1 MKDQP
6 RARGAFEPQRER
18 RLALVLW
25 NGDVGGAEVLN
36 FKLADCLRRLGAQ
49 VTILFVGTPWPLAE
63 RFERVQIPYVGLE
76 LGRGRKVLLHP
87 RRYAAATKRAGPD
100 GALLMERGFMAG
112 VLRAGGYRAPIV
124 AVEHGALLAER
135 RRRAISHRLVRE
147 LGRVAGACADDV
159 EVAVSDFMLAQ
170 MRRRVHARTTM
181 RIYNGID
188 PDVYREGA
196 CSEGVADA
204 APARTLDAVPARTL
218 DAAPGGR
225 TPNRMDEGRL
235 VVGFAGR
242 LVAGKGTEH
251 LIAAVARVARAGV
264 HPPLELL
271 IAGDGPERAS
281 LEGQV
286 SQLGLASQVRF
297 VGVVD
302 DMVAFWQRCDVAA
315 IPSQA
320 AESFSMVTLEA
331 MSCGKAIV
339 ASRVGAIPEL
349 VLDGQTGTLVAP
361 GDADALAR
369 ALLRYAE
376 RPDLR
381 SQHGL
386 AARARAIERFH
397 IEDCARSYVALF
409 DELARRRAGRRRR
422 TEPAPDRRSRR
433 TDDATAPASAPPAE
447 ALPSDPLRQ
456 SSR

>member
-6 RARGAFEPQRER
+6 RARGAAEPQRER

-63 RFERVQIPYVGLE
+63 RFERAQIPYVGLE
-76 LGRGRKVLLHP
+76 LGRGRKVLMHP
-87 RRYAAATKRAGPD
+87 RRYAAATRRAGAD

-112 VLRAGGYRAPIV
+112 VLRTGGYRAPIV

-135 RRRAISHRLVRE
+135 RGRATSHRLVRE
-147 LGRVAGACADDV
+147 LGSIAGACAGDV

-170 MRRRVHARTTM
+170 MRRRAHARRTM

-188 PDVYREGA
+188 PEVYR
-196 CSEGVADA
+196 DA
-204 APARTLDAVPARTL
+204 AAPDRAPEHARDHDL
-218 DAAPGGR
+218 DAASDR
-225 TPNRMDEGRL
+225 TDEGRL

-242 LVAGKGTEH
+242 LVAGKGTEQ
-251 LIAAVARVARAGV
+251 LIAAIAQSDGV
-264 HPPLELL
+264 RPPLELL
-271 IAGDGPERAS
+271 IAGDGPERAR

-286 SQLGLASQVRF
+286 SQLGLGSKVRF

-331 MSCGKAIV
+331 MSCAKAIV
-339 ASRVGAIPEL
+339 ACRAGAIPEL
-349 VLDGQTGTLVAP
+349 VFDGQTGTLVDP
-361 GDADALAR
+361 GDAAALAG
-369 ALLRYAE
+369 ALRRYAE

-381 SQHGL
+381 SAHGL
-386 AARARAIERFH
+386 AARAAAIERFH
-397 IEDCARSYVALF
+397 IEDCARAYLALF
-409 DELARRRAGRRRR
+409 DELAMRRAARRRR
-422 TEPAPDRRSRR
+422 TALAPARRSPR
-433 TDDATAPASAPPAE
+433 TGDAKAPASAPPA
-447 ALPSDPLRQ
+447 AAPPSDPHRQ
-456 SSR
+456 SVR